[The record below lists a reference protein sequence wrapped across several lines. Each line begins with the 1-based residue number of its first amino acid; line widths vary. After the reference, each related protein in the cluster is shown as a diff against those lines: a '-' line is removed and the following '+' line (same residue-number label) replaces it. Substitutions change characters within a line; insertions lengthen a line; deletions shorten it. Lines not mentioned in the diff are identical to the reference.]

1 MEAKQR
7 TVSLGKK
14 QTNKTKKNQ
23 RLEFRAAKAA
33 EIWGAGHQKGRS
45 YRERILKST

>member
-1 MEAKQR
+1 MKAKKR

-14 QTNKTKKNQ
+14 QTKQKKQ
-23 RLEFRAAKAA
+23 RLEFRAAKAG
-33 EIWGAGHQKGRS
+33 EIWGAGYQKGRS